1 MANKPAL
8 HWLLPAVLLFS
19 VRFSAFGADT
29 SGNLITNGGFEAG
42 MQIWKGDGK
51 IVLLPDGNRVCE
63 IDASKSRMK
72 DLKQEFHLKQ
82 LQQVEVVFRARS
94 IKYTGPGLRI
104 SIHQIGGGSMIYN
117 KDLPADGSWGHI
129 RIVYTR
135 AGGNIDTRELN
146 IATLIG
152 TGQVQIDDVEVRE
165 PSKVVENQP
174 PEPATPATPVPAA
187 TPAPP
192 AKPVPPVA
200 VVKPPAPPVAPPPST
215 PAPQPSPS
223 VPVGTFGSLQQ
234 ILSSAP
240 PEILQKIQN
249 EATAAEGK
257 AELDKYFS
265 ANIKGKPA
273 RLQVH
278 IDQNRLELREKQRF
292 LIHVT
297 DHPATTWNARKL
309 DAWMWIKFPEESVP
323 ADERIGAGTEPT
335 LSGVIVRCQVAKG
348 GQFHLD
354 VDLGQTKLEG
364 P

>member
-1 MANKPAL
+1 MAPHSILRWLVAAVAL
-8 HWLLPAVLLFS
+8 AAMGL
-19 VRFSAFGADT
+19 SAFGADA

-63 IDASKSRMK
+63 IEASKSRMK

-94 IKYTGPGLRI
+94 INYTGPGLRI
-104 SIHQIGGGSMIYN
+104 SIHQPGSGSMIYN
-117 KDLPADGSWGHI
+117 KQLPEDGSWAHL
-129 RIVYTR
+129 RILYTR
-135 AGGNIDTRELN
+135 AAANVDTRELN
-146 IATLIG
+146 IATLLG

-174 PEPATPATPVPAA
+174 PEPVVPATPAPAA

-192 AKPVPPVA
+192 AKPFPPIA
-200 VVKPPAPPVAPPPST
+200 VVKPPAPPVAPAPST

-223 VPVGTFGSLQQ
+223 VPAGTFGSLEQ
-234 ILSSAP
+234 ILNSAP

-249 EATAAEGK
+249 EATAAKGK

-292 LIHVT
+292 LVHVT
-297 DHPATTWNARKL
+297 DHPATAWNGRKL
-309 DAWMWIKFPEESVP
+309 DAWMWIKFSEESVP
-323 ADERIGAGTEPT
+323 ADEKIGVGTEPT
-335 LSGVIVRCQVAKG
+335 LSGLIVRCQVAKG